1 MQMLFK
7 FQCKKEECLGN
18 FMKAEKQADGQTA
31 RRTDIE
37 NRKNVDTIRGCL
49 I

>member
-1 MQMLFK
+1 MQMLFE
-7 FQCKKEECLGN
+7 FQRKKEECLGN

-37 NRKNVDTIRGCL
+37 NKKNVNTIRGCL